1 MDSNNL
7 NKYLTAYWTPAKCG
21 KHTEIIKQHAMV
33 LMLNLKV
40 EPEDL
45 FEQIN
50 ENKFTFQNFK
60 LIPWSD
66 FLKSANLA
74 EYLKPEYV
82 KDALEVTTSR
92 PAIGK
97 GEFLFVSCFG
107 NLGFAS
113 GKGDIVDLRTKK
125 ICEFKGV
132 RSTLSGDNK
141 IFKQMNKSL
150 IYSIFSLFD
159 AGAQHTHFNRE
170 CAVDIDNLLKDKPN
184 LLPKV
189 LERLQN
195 VSEPNMKV
203 SRAFAELY
211 NIKSDLFNIV
221 GAMQLYI
228 YMNVQNASYILFT
241 NNDGFCCYEKPQ
253 TPQDAYR
260 IVTELK
266 LSSWME
272 GDYGMTIGI

>member
-7 NKYLTAYWTPAKCG
+7 NKCLIDYWTAKKCG
-21 KHTEIIKQHAMV
+21 KHTEIAKQHG
-33 LMLNLKV
+33 MLLLKNLKV
-40 EPEDL
+40 DPDDL

-50 ENKFTFQNFK
+50 ENTFKFQTFP
-60 LIPWSD
+60 LIQWSD
-66 FLKSANLA
+66 FLKRANLA
-74 EYLKPEYV
+74 EYLKPEYI

-92 PAIGK
+92 PAIGR
-97 GEFLFVSCFG
+97 GEFLFVSCFS
-107 NLGFAS
+107 NLGFAN
-113 GKGDIVDLRTKK
+113 GKGDIIDLKTNR
-125 ICEFKGV
+125 ICEFKGI

-141 IFKQMNKSL
+141 AFKQMNKSL
-150 IYSIFSLFD
+150 IYSVFSLFETGGEYD
-159 AGAQHTHFNRE
+159 HFNRD
-170 CAVDIDNLLKDKPN
+170 CAAQLDNLLKDHPN
-184 LLPKV
+184 ILPKV

-211 NIKSDLFNIV
+211 KIKPDLFNVV
-221 GAMQLYI
+221 GAMQLFI
-228 YMNVQNASYILFT
+228 YMLVQNASYILLT
-241 NNDGFCCYEKPQ
+241 NNEGFCCYEKPQ

-266 LSSWME
+266 LSSWQT

>member
-7 NKYLTAYWTPAKCG
+7 NKCLVDYWTAKKCG
-21 KHTEIIKQHAMV
+21 KHTEIIKQHG
-33 LMLNLKV
+33 MLLLKNLKV
-40 EPEDL
+40 DPEDL

-50 ENKFTFQNFK
+50 ENKFTFQTFK
-60 LIPWSD
+60 LIPWSE
-66 FLKSANLA
+66 FLNRANLA
-74 EYLKPEYV
+74 EYLKPEYI

-113 GKGDIVDLRTKK
+113 GKGDIIDLNTNRT
-125 ICEFKGV
+125 CEFKGV

-141 IFKQMNKSL
+141 TYKQMNKSL
-150 IYSIFSLFD
+150 IYSVFSLFET
-159 AGAQHTHFNRE
+159 GGEYTHFNRE
-170 CAVDIDNLLKDKPN
+170 CAAEIDKLLKDKPN

-211 NIKSDLFNIV
+211 NIKPDIFNIV

-228 YMNVQNASYILFT
+228 YMNVQKASYILFT
-241 NNDGFCCYEKPQ
+241 NNEGFCCYEKPQ

-272 GDYGMTIGI
+272 GDYGMTIGL